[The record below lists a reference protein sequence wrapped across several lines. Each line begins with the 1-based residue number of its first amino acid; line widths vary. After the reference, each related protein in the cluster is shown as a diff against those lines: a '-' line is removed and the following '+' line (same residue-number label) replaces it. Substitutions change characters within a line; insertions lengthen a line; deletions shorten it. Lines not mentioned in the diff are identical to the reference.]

1 MKTKR
6 ILALLLAVGSLTVFT
21 ACEEALQSYANDYA
35 YVNGKLQNSIGAIKD
50 LGDILNGNSNK
61 TENEK
66 EEQQPNSDSSTP
78 EAPTSVGFVTEA
90 EYKSAIEQALTATN
104 STSRVEIGYSFTDNP
119 DSTNYV
125 YNYLNADSSA
135 YYYGTDENGEFKR
148 YFATVDGVTYLYET
162 DGSVWTK
169 SAYSETVDY
178 SNARYSL
185 LLNAFK
191 EVYSSLT
198 YKEDETVFR
207 ATTLTLTNPEDETD
221 QETLREVTV
230 KFVEKQFVSIS
241 YVTDTLNEDGDVIGH
256 ISYYLSIVDQGKTS
270 VTLPSVE

>member
-50 LGDILNGNSNK
+50 LGDILSGNANK
-61 TENEK
+61 TE
-66 EEQQPNSDSSTP
+66 S
-78 EAPTSVGFVTEA
+78 SVGFVTEA
-90 EYKSAIEQALTATN
+90 EYKSAIEQALNATN
-104 STSRVEIGYSFTDNP
+104 STSRVEIGYSFTDTP

-162 DGSVWTK
+162 DGSIWTK
-169 SAYSETVDY
+169 SVYTETVDY

-207 ATTLTLTNPEDETD
+207 ATTLTLTNPEDETEK
-221 QETLREVTV
+221 ETLRDVTV

-241 YVTDTLNEDGDVIGH
+241 FVADTLNADGEVIENV
-256 ISYYLSIVDQGKTS
+256 SCYLSIVDQGKTS
-270 VTLPSVE
+270 VALPSVE